1 MSRAK
6 PTAAEAREH
15 EAVIFIR
22 AMVKRGM
29 SANAIDLAL
38 RGTDVGIRRADVLKY
53 VRIIRLQELNAA
65 DVRRLDPLLPIP
77 KEAVAIQ
84 PFEQGILKNRFR
96 LDFVTTGYNKNTGR
110 WEERTYSRS
119 TDRLPTP
126 KQAVEDMRDTIASR
140 IDSPYI
146 VSTVDLYN
154 VVANPGEFD

>member
-1 MSRAK
+1 MSRGK

-22 AMVKRGM
+22 ALVKRGA
-29 SANAIDLAL
+29 SANAIDRAL
-38 RGTDVGIRRADVLKY
+38 RGTEVGIRRADVLKH
-53 VRIIRLQELNAA
+53 VRTIRLQELNAA
-65 DVRRLDPLLPIP
+65 DVRRLDPLKPIP
-77 KEAVAIQ
+77 REAVAEL

-96 LDFVTTGYNKNTGR
+96 LDFVTTGYNKNTNR

-126 KQAVEDMRDTIASR
+126 QQAVEDMRSTIAAR
-140 IDSPYI
+140 VDSPYI
-146 VSTVDLYN
+146 ISTVDLYN